1 MSEGQEMPVQQQ
13 ETSPEA
19 GAALS
24 EYQQG
29 LLKRYHAGDPLSS
42 KEKRDLIGDPTK
54 VIATLKRKQAHKTIF
69 LNAGKK
75 ANEIMNM
82 QDLSLAAKVSLSK
95 TYSTQTLKDFSSG
108 YHEKIQKPEY
118 WDPSSELYGKAAQ
131 VYYDDNYGK
140 IRTDADMSAFRTNW
154 NSLNKQQASVAKQHG
169 AITKKQHENLA
180 NFRSAS
186 DKNFAISQGLYV
198 FIREGLSKDE
208 NKSAKGHVAAIEKEL
223 NNDMGD
229 TNERGESTG
238 ENILSGSLE
247 VIETNLEAL
256 KQYIQLPL
264 GSGYFNQDGY
274 YISFGGAGQN
284 DPTKKLFWYNRIM
297 KDIIKNRN
305 LLRKVK
311 FPKAGEEEENQDPL
325 NLGN

>member
-29 LLKRYHAGDPLSS
+29 LLTRWKAGEPLSS
-42 KEKRDLIGDPTK
+42 KEKNDLIGDPTK
-54 VIATLKRKQAHKTIF
+54 VIATLKRKQAAKTIF
-69 LNAGKK
+69 LNAGDR

-180 NFRSAS
+180 NFRSAA
-186 DKNFAISQGLYV
+186 DKNFAISQGLYI
-198 FIREGLSKDE
+198 FIREEPYHRDFIYLL
-208 NKSAKGHVAAIEKEL
+208 EKIWV
-223 NNDMGD
+223 
-229 TNERGESTG
+229 R
-238 ENILSGSLE
+238 
-247 VIETNLEAL
+247 
-256 KQYIQLPL
+256 
-264 GSGYFNQDGY
+264 
-274 YISFGGAGQN
+274 
-284 DPTKKLFWYNRIM
+284 KK
-297 KDIIKNRN
+297 KT
-305 LLRKVK
+305 
-311 FPKAGEEEENQDPL
+311 
-325 NLGN
+325 